1 MKGVF
6 FSSASSVV
14 GVLLAS
20 HFGVPVAIA
29 AGVGAAIGA
38 ALTTVAGNN
47 RMMGALVGAV
57 IFSSAVL
64 LLIPHGRDAPR
75 CRFDDPGALP
85 PTQHPAGYVYVI
97 QDIDI
102 SNFYKIGR
110 TSNPSRRFKE
120 LSQLL
125 PFEIE
130 VVAIVPTDDAPT
142 LEWQLHQRYAEQ
154 HQRGEWFKLQD
165 HHVREICNI

>member
-1 MKGVF
+1 MKRVF
-6 FSSASSVV
+6 FSSAAFVA

-38 ALTTVAGNN
+38 TLTAVAGKNKL
-47 RMMGALVGAV
+47 MGALVGAV
-57 IFSSAVL
+57 VISIAVFL
-64 LLIPHGRDAPR
+64 LNPNGGHAPC

-110 TSNPSRRFKE
+110 TNNPSRRFKE
-120 LSQLL
+120 FSQLL

-130 VVAIVPTDDAPT
+130 VVAILGTEDAPT

-154 HQRGEWFKLQD
+154 HQRGE
-165 HHVREICNI
+165 